1 MQEVFACIHEVMMTE
16 AKSEAHV
23 LNIIHIYHYFF
34 IFSQRN
40 LTLRENEC
48 RFKTYMSLLY
58 TNTRRKSLYD
68 KIDAELIEIFYR
80 IKLKRQI
87 HRIHVPPS
95 NIKHIHV

>member
-1 MQEVFACIHEVMMTE
+1 MYTRGHDDRGKVRGPCFKYYTH
-16 AKSEAHV
+16 
-23 LNIIHIYHYFF
+23 LPL

-80 IKLKRQI
+80 IKLNKQI